1 MYISIEQLGISL
13 RKLDPI
19 NPFFGVSFLAFKES
33 GLRIGD
39 PQPVN
44 IAEEETSILEAYYN
58 PLPASDYYYMPL
70 RKTGPKKRDGYP
82 KESIR
87 QVLFRKLEPLLLLE
101 LLYTQEID
109 PNGLGNQTTYRSLFH

>member
-70 RKTGPKKRDGYP
+70 RKTGPKK
-82 KESIR
+82 KEMGIQKKVS
-87 QVLFRKLEPLLLLE
+87 VKYSSENSNHYFCWSF
-101 LLYTQEID
+101 YT
-109 PNGLGNQTTYRSLFH
+109 LKK